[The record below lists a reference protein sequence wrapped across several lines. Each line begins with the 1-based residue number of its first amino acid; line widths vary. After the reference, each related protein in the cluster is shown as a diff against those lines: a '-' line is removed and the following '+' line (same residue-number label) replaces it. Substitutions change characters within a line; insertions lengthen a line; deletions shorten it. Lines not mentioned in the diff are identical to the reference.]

1 MIGHL
6 YDVLDANK
14 LPYKSNGTISDLEN
28 NMYDLKNELETLE
41 TKNSRLEQLQ
51 ILQEELR

>member
-1 MIGHL
+1 MG
-6 YDVLDANK
+6 Y
-14 LPYKSNGTISDLEN
+14 

-41 TKNSRLEQLQ
+41 TENSRLEQLQ